1 MTPYPSD
8 YYLDKTKKKTT
19 TDHIRHILKDSINKT
34 ATWQFQFAYYI
45 YMTSLWSV
53 TISGFMQNH
62 SNTNSQS
69 FLVSWVRL
77 YVERTERIDMNPL
90 KKKTTTTITNNIC
103 LQLNEKHSNVIN
115 VRFKGN
121 DNIFLKLNP
130 TPLVRLIQICSRLT

>member
-1 MTPYPSD
+1 
-8 YYLDKTKKKTT
+8 
-19 TDHIRHILKDSINKT
+19 
-34 ATWQFQFAYYI
+34 
-45 YMTSLWSV
+45 
-53 TISGFMQNH
+53 MQNH

-103 LQLNEKHSNVIN
+103 LQLNEKHSDVIN